1 MRFISRLKVWQRFAL
16 IGAIALTATAV
27 PVAMSVA
34 RVYGTM
40 QVAQREADGI
50 APVRA
55 TMRVMETVQQHRGLT
70 ASVLAGNAA
79 AQPARLTAQQDVAR
93 AVDAL
98 TALAPRVQDPTTQAL
113 LRKVSTDWTAVRERV
128 LAPGVT
134 AADSMTAHSA
144 LVASLLGLT
153 DLLTDDF
160 GLSLDPDLDS
170 YQLIQSSM
178 VSMPVLSEE
187 LALVRGLGVGLLAN
201 SSRKEAD
208 IRPLVMSLA
217 RADDALQAM
226 QRTYGKAA
234 AANADL
240 KKQLDAPVAE
250 AVAQARR
257 TAALAR
263 DKVLEPAQ
271 AGYAPAE
278 FYAQMSLAVQAQLA
292 LANSAMDT
300 LDSLLTS
307 RAAAQRRS
315 LVTLLG
321 LVALLLGLGVWVAL
335 VAARTILRQI
345 GGEPFEL
352 VTIARAISQGDLT
365 AHVPVRTG
373 DTRSI
378 VAAMAGMRTN
388 LTGVVRRVRGNADSV
403 VTASTQIAHG
413 NQDLSQRTEEQANAL
428 QETAASMEELGSTVK
443 LTSDNAQRAN
453 ALAQDATRIA
463 GQGGQVVAQVVQ
475 RMSGINDSAK
485 RIADIIGVID
495 SIAFQTNILALN
507 AAVEA
512 ARAGEQGR
520 GFAVVATE
528 VRTLAGRSAEA
539 AKEIRALIANSVEQV
554 SQGSTLVAQAGD
566 TMHEIEA
573 AIQRVSAL
581 VAEIS
586 NASVEQASGVAQV
599 GQAVTQMDQVTQQNA
614 ALVEE
619 SAAAAESLRQQAHE
633 LLDAVAT
640 FRLPPHGADAAP
652 VQPVQ
657 QAPVVPVSNVMSIK
671 RPAPARGVTATTSAA
686 GAGPRGAASKTGTDD
701 WQAF

>member
-1 MRFISRLKVWQRFAL
+1 MRFISRMKVLHRFAV

-27 PVAMSVA
+27 PVAMSVV

-55 TMRVMETVQQHRGLT
+55 TLLAMQRVQQHRGLS
-70 ASVLAGNAA
+70 AAVLGGNAA
-79 AQPARLTAQQDVAR
+79 AQADRDAARQEATR
-93 AVDAL
+93 ALEAL
-98 TALAPRVQDPTTQAL
+98 VALAPRVRDATTLAL
-113 LRKVSTDWTAVRERV
+113 LRKVAADWPAVYQRTG
-128 LAPGVT
+128 APGAT
-134 AADSMTAHSA
+134 AADSFAAHST
-144 LVASLLGLT
+144 LVASLLTLT

-160 GLSLDPDLDS
+160 GLSLDPDLDT
-170 YQLIQSSM
+170 YQLIQASM

-187 LALVRGLGVGLLAN
+187 LARVRGLGATLLA
-201 SSRKEAD
+201 SPVRRESDLRA
-208 IRPLVMSLA
+208 VVASLA

-226 QRTYGKAA
+226 HRTYGKAA
-234 AANADL
+234 AANAVL
-240 KKQLDAPVAE
+240 KQQLDSVEAE

-257 TAALAR
+257 AAALAR
-263 DKVLEPAQ
+263 DRLLEPAQ
-271 AGYAPAE
+271 ASLSPTE
-278 FYAQMSLAVQAQLA
+278 FYAQLSLAVDAQLT
-292 LANSAMDT
+292 LANAAMDT

-307 RAAAQRRS
+307 RAADQRRS
-315 LVTLLG
+315 LAGLLA
-321 LVALLLGLGVWVAL
+321 LVVVLLGLGAWVSL
-335 VAARTILRQI
+335 VAARSILRQI

-352 VTIARAISQGDLT
+352 VTVARAISQGDLT
-365 AHVPVRTG
+365 AHVPVRSG

-378 VAAMAGMRTN
+378 VAAMAGMKTN
-388 LTGVVRRVRGNADSV
+388 LAGVVRRVRGNADSV

-428 QETAASMEELGSTVK
+428 QQTAASMEELGSTVR

-453 ALAQDATRIA
+453 ALAQEATRIA

-475 RMSGINDSAK
+475 RMGGINDSAK
-485 RIADIIGVID
+485 QIADIIGVID
-495 SIAFQTNILALN
+495 GIAFQTNILALN

-520 GFAVVATE
+520 GFAVVAAE

-539 AKEIRALIANSVEQV
+539 AREIRGLITNSVEQV
-554 SQGSTLVAQAGD
+554 GQGSTLVAQAGE

-573 AIQRVSAL
+573 SIQRVSAL

-633 LLDAVAT
+633 LMEAVAA
-640 FRLPPHGADAAP
+640 FRLPAEAP
-652 VQPVQ
+652 GMAPAQPVP
-657 QAPVVPVSNVMSIK
+657 QA
-671 RPAPARGVTATTSAA
+671 RPAPVTNVMPIKRAAAARAA
-686 GAGPRGAASKTGTDD
+686 APDPANAWPVAGDKTGTDD
-701 WQAF
+701 WRAF

>member
-55 TMRVMETVQQHRGLT
+55 AMRVMETVQQHRGLT

-79 AQPARLTAQQDVAR
+79 AQPARLTAQQDVGK

-144 LVASLLGLT
+144 LVTSLLGLT

-187 LALVRGLGVGLLAN
+187 LARVRGLGVGLLVSN
-201 SSRKEAD
+201 SRKEAD

-240 KKQLDAPVAE
+240 KKQLDGPVAE

-257 TAALAR
+257 AAALAR

-271 AGYAPAE
+271 AGYAPTE

-307 RAAAQRRS
+307 RAAAQRQS
-315 LVTLLG
+315 LT
-321 LVALLLGLGVWVAL
+321 GLGIAGT
-335 VAARTILRQI
+335 AAAGPGRL
-345 GGEPFEL
+345 GGPGGRPFHHPPDWRRAAEL
-352 VTIARAISQGDLT
+352 VTVANAIAQGDLT
-365 AHVPVRTG
+365 AHIRCNRRHPQH
-373 DTRSI
+373 RSGHGRNEALPEWRGERGARQRRQRGHRQHPDRPGQPGPEPAHRRAGQC
-378 VAAMAGMRTN
+378 AA
-388 LTGVVRRVRGNADSV
+388 ADSRLHGAV
-403 VTASTQIAHG
+403 GHHREAHRR
-413 NQDLSQRTEEQANAL
+413 QRGTRQQAGPGRCRHCPPGRPWWPR
-428 QETAASMEELGSTVK
+428 SW
-443 LTSDNAQRAN
+443 
-453 ALAQDATRIA
+453 
-463 GQGGQVVAQVVQ
+463 Q
-475 RMSGINDSAK
+475 RMQGINDSSRK
-485 RIADIIGVID
+485 IADIISVID
-495 SIAFQTNILALN
+495 GIAFQTNILALN

-539 AKEIRALIANSVEQV
+539 AKEIKRLITNSVEQV
-554 SQGSTLVAQAGD
+554 EQGSTLVAQAGQ
-566 TMHEIEA
+566 TMEEIVT
-573 AIQRVSAL
+573 AIQRVSDI
-581 VAEIS
+581 VGEIS
-586 NASVEQASGVAQV
+586 AASVRAKLGGGPDRASRVAD
-599 GQAVTQMDQVTQQNA
+599 GPGHA
-614 ALVEE
+614 AKRRAGRRKCRSRRKPEE
-619 SAAAAESLRQQAHE
+619 AGRRS
-633 LLDAVAT
+633 
-640 FRLPPHGADAAP
+640 
-652 VQPVQ
+652 
-657 QAPVVPVSNVMSIK
+657 
-671 RPAPARGVTATTSAA
+671 
-686 GAGPRGAASKTGTDD
+686 GAGGGMPWSVCS
-701 WQAF
+701 